1 MTETTTT
8 TETTVET
15 TSAPVAPEK
24 TTAKKTGAK
33 KAGAKK
39 VPQFKLSARQ
49 RTNVDQ
55 FDNGAQTSAGAINAV
70 LIAATKP
77 LTRDEI
83 VTAALKRFASRFDK
97 LKAPGRVSNHLRH
110 LLSRALV
117 ENVNGGWVV
126 RKDAR
131 AQLKKASSKKDDAG
145 KAVEG
150 TEPAAE

>member
-1 MTETTTT
+1 MTESNTTV

-15 TSAPVAPEK
+15 TSAPVAP
-24 TTAKKTGAK
+24 TTAKKTRAK
-33 KAGAKK
+33 KAPAKK
-39 VPQFKLSARQ
+39 APQFKLSARQ